1 MEQGEIYEY
10 FLTRVEED
18 LSPLGYRRSGKG
30 MLFYRYCADKQVACG
45 IEMQK
50 SGFNYPGSYSFTFN
64 LVCVSVHCFSPQP
77 KTLTLK
83 HLKSSFC
90 YPHNERIGSVCRG
103 RDHWWKITEEY
114 LAEYGLNGYYERL
127 IQADIL
133 KSGAYLNEKAK
144 SKESLVSRTGE
155 SK

>member
-1 MEQGEIYEY
+1 MSQEQINISHMQCWL
-10 FLTRVEED
+10 FRMAQSKWNKTPEETAS
-18 LSPLGYRRSGKG
+18 L
-30 MLFYRYCADKQVACG
+30 
-45 IEMQK
+45 
-50 SGFNYPGSYSFTFN
+50 FN

-114 LAEYGLNGYYERL
+114 LAEYGLNGYYERF